1 MSHNRI
7 RPSFKKETV
16 HVYINTASFVNDW
29 KFANWSLSS
38 QSPQIILARAYC
50 RISQNLWQAK
60 VFLITSNKTIF
71 HIRCLVG
78 NIPFFSQIRCS
89 MPKFYYYLAQSRDYE
104 NRCPRTDG
112 QACRQLLA
120 TDPGFHWIRL
130 EFKFENFNDSIVF
143 LPLLM
148 SKLNWGINS

>member
-7 RPSFKKETV
+7 RLSFKKETV

-71 HIRCLVG
+71 HIRCLVV
-78 NIPFFSQIRCS
+78 NKPFFLTNQMLNAKILLLSSAKRGLRES
-89 MPKFYYYLAQSRDYE
+89 LSPHRVV
-104 NRCPRTDG
+104 DG

-130 EFKFENFNDSIVF
+130 EIKFENFNDSTVF
-143 LPLLM
+143 LPLLV
-148 SKLNWGINS
+148 SKLN